1 MLELEWNAA
10 SPVPAL
16 DYSFRGP
23 VHLPGDEGYDA
34 ERATWAGRS
43 RSR

>member
-10 SPVPAL
+10 SAVPAL

-23 VHLPGDEGYDA
+23 VHLPGNIPPARTEQNSVA
-34 ERATWAGRS
+34 AA
-43 RSR
+43 